1 MGFIDNIAESLGLFD
16 IGAEPIYRA
25 ALIGDKAGYFE
36 NVKAVKSYSPD
47 AIELVLKKGGL
58 KIIGDSLTIK
68 KYCAG
73 DIAVCG
79 TIKAIERI

>member
-16 IGAEPIYRA
+16 VGAAPSFRA

-36 NVKAVKSYSPD
+36 NVKAVKSYSPEK
-47 AIELVLKKGGL
+47 IELYLKRGGL
-58 KIIGDSLTIK
+58 KITGESLTIK

-73 DIAVCG
+73 DLAVCG
-79 TIKAIERI
+79 TIKVIEII